1 MKTIILLSIFT
12 ILSCK
17 NSQENNED
25 LEKKL
30 NSELIKELNLNCII
44 PSNVK
49 DTSYVLNEINFHFI
63 DSLASLEREFLKTN
77 VLSDTTEIGYRD
89 LIEKFEKK
97 HKSLKNLEKI
107 KETELFNCLKI
118 LSTKYILFKK
128 SPTLIISNKKSKK
141 DLEKLITIYDKTIED
156 GGLNH
161 KILDYYVNNID
172 INNRTYRLMLCY
184 LIYEELVMFDTVP

>member
-12 ILSCK
+12 IFSCE
-17 NSQENNED
+17 NSYNDNEA

-30 NSELIKELNLNCII
+30 NSELIKELNLFCII

-49 DTSYVLNEINFHFI
+49 DTSYVLNEKNFHFM
-63 DSLASLEREFLKTN
+63 DSLAFLEREFLKKN
-77 VLSDTTEIGYRD
+77 VLSDTTEIGYRN

-97 HKSLKNLEKI
+97 DTSLKNLKKI

-128 SPTLIISNKKSKK
+128 SPMQIISNKKNKK
-141 DLEKLITIYDKTIED
+141 DLEKIIIIYDMTIEN
-156 GGLNH
+156 GSLNH

-172 INNRTYRLMLCY
+172 LNNRTYRLMLCY
-184 LIYEELVMFDTVP
+184 LIYEDLVMFHN

>member
-1 MKTIILLSIFT
+1 MKKIILLIIFT
-12 ILSCK
+12 MLSCK
-17 NSQENNED
+17 NSQESNQE

-30 NSELIKELNLNCII
+30 NSELINELNLNCLI

-49 DTSYVLNEINFHFI
+49 DTSYLLNEKNFHFI
-63 DSLASLEREFLKTN
+63 DSLAFLEREFLKIN

-97 HKSLKNLEKI
+97 YISLKNIEKI
-107 KETELFNCLKI
+107 EETELFNCLKI

-128 SPTLIISNKKSKK
+128 SPMQIINNEENKK
-141 DLEKLITIYDKTIED
+141 DLEKIISIYDKITED
-156 GGLNH
+156 GGVNH

-172 INNRTYRLMLCY
+172 LNNRTYRLMLCY
-184 LIYEELVMFDTVP
+184 LIYEKLVMFDTVP